1 MWGVY
6 YVTMMYAKLKT
17 HLHTADDL
25 KTGQQSQIPRI
36 LWILQPNGSPHLALL
51 GGWHQNNLE
60 TLTEQTSKFGKNV
73 TPFLPRNFTKIPGFT
88 PTPGPTKFS
97 GQHLPAS
104 LVKDSTGRGFPL
116 LASPLQVGV
125 KIGNIWN
132 HHPANSPDFDWHSR
146 VGLSTSTSPTI
157 HHVSFVVPRHLS
169 WDTTTTAPSYSRKA
183 NSNVSWIQWL
193 KTRVVIQLPSTK
205 HGEMYPFFWEGKH
218 W

>member
-116 LASPLQVGV
+116 LAWAVLCFSMVVRYFLASWWLSFNPFEKKYIRQNW
-125 KIGNIWN
+125 I
-132 HHPANSPDFDWHSR
+132 HPSR
-146 VGLSTSTSPTI
+146 
-157 HHVSFVVPRHLS
+157 
-169 WDTTTTAPSYSRKA
+169 
-183 NSNVSWIQWL
+183 
-193 KTRVVIQLPSTK
+193 
-205 HGEMYPFFWEGKH
+205 
-218 W
+218 